1 MMAVIGF
8 RLRPSEQDRAAVLR
22 QAIGYIWVPPPENP
36 LGLEHTVRF
45 GPSAT
50 QGKST
55 LLMIARW
62 KTPPG
67 HGGPPP
73 GDSIVPALE
82 SISAVPK
89 PLPEGR
95 TLQYKVLDTD
105 KPRRIVSSGRHPWIL
120 LHHRQSSLSALPSP
134 TPPAFGNAAV
144 FTTTLFSPPLPPSGS
159 LLLGC

>member
-67 HGGPPP
+67 HGGPPR
-73 GDSIVPALE
+73 GDSTVRALP
-82 SISAVPK
+82 SIRAVPK
-89 PLPEGR
+89 PLPQRR
-95 TLQYKVLDTD
+95 TLPYKALHTD
-105 KPRRIVSSGRHPWIL
+105 KPTPISTSLRHPT
-120 LHHRQSSLSALPSP
+120 LP
-134 TPPAFGNAAV
+134 
-144 FTTTLFSPPLPPSGS
+144 L
-159 LLLGC
+159 